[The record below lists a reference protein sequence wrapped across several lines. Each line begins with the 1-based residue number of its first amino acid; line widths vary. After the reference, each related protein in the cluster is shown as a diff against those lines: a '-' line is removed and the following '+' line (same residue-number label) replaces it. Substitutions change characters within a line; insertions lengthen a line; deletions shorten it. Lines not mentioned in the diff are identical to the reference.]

1 MRRDDLDRLAAEH
14 VLGLLEGEERGMAD
28 RMLVSDGEFRD
39 LVELWRGRFSAWDE
53 TADAIPAGETLWARI
68 ESSVGAVPAT
78 APAPAAAAPAAA
90 APRPASPGLLDR
102 LWESLNFWRTLGLA
116 SAMAALLLAA
126 GMGFFAMKASR
137 QPVMVAVLLNDANQP
152 GAVLSTF
159 EDGRMELV
167 PLGDM
172 TIPHNHS
179 VQVWTFPDPAGPPVS
194 VGVLQTARTARMK
207 LDDLPQPHSNQLFAI
222 SIEPLAGSPTGLPTG
237 PMVMKGTAT
246 AAL

>member
-1 MRRDDLDRLAAEH
+1 MRRDDFDRLAAEH

-28 RMLVSDGEFRD
+28 RLLASDGDFRN
-39 LVELWRGRFSAWDE
+39 LVELWRHRFSAWDA
-53 TADAIPAGETLWARI
+53 TADELPAGDALWARI
-68 ESSVGAVPAT
+68 ENSVS
-78 APAPAAAAPAAA
+78 AAAKAAPAASA
-90 APRPASPGLLDR
+90 VASRPVSPGLLER
-102 LWESLNFWRTLGLA
+102 IWESLSFWRTLGLA
-116 SAMAALLLAA
+116 GAAAAVLLGL

-137 QPVMVAVLLNDANQP
+137 QPVMIAVLLNDANQP

-159 EDGRMELV
+159 GDGRMELV

-194 VGVLQTARTARMK
+194 VGVLRAARTARMAME
-207 LDDLPQPHSNQLFAI
+207 DLPQPHSNQLFAI
-222 SIEPLAGSPTGLPTG
+222 SVEPLAGSPTGRPTG
-237 PMVMKGTAT
+237 PVVMKGTAS